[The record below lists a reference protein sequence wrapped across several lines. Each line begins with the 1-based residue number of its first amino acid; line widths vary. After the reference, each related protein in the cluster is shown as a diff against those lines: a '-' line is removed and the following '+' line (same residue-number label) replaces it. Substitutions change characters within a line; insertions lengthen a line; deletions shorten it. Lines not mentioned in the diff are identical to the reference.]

1 MKYPPIE
8 ESNEPVKPILGSSE
22 PPSDGNTTFV
32 AMRHRNFQLY
42 FAGQLVSNIG
52 TWMQIIAQGW
62 VVYQIGHSE
71 LTLGLVAFASAVP
84 NLIISPWGGVIVDRM
99 SRRKVLILTQA
110 GAMILAFIL
119 AALAFANVVR
129 EWHVIVLAALLGVV
143 NAFDAPARQAFV
155 PEMVGKRDL
164 PNAIA
169 LTSIMFNSARVI
181 GPAIAGLMLAAVGA
195 AWCFTLNGIS
205 FLAVIISLWVMK
217 LPPHRR
223 VLHTT
228 TPWQQLV
235 GGVKYA
241 ANNREISALILLSL
255 VFSIFGISYST
266 IMPAFVQ
273 KVLHQGAR
281 AYGWMNT
288 ATGLGAI
295 TGAFLLANHNLS
307 HGRRG
312 KFLVLTNIAFPLL
325 LIVFAFTTSY
335 PFSLL
340 LTYGLGVGFMVQ
352 FTTLNTL
359 LQTRVEDEF
368 RGRVMGLYTITFFG
382 FAPFGNL
389 LIGFLGEKF
398 GLGFAMT
405 LFAVLSLILSRVVL
419 MRTPEVQKL
428 P

>member
-1 MKYPPIE
+1 MKKTIVE
-8 ESNEPVKPILGSSE
+8 QSAESVKPILSSSPPRAGSES
-22 PPSDGNTTFV
+22 TFV

-42 FAGQLVSNIG
+42 FGGQLISNIG

-71 LTLGLVAFASAVP
+71 LTLGLVAFASAIPV
-84 NLIISPWGGVIVDRM
+84 LGISPWGGVIVDRM
-99 SRRKVLILTQA
+99 SRRKLLMMTQT
-110 GAMILAFIL
+110 GAMLLAFAL
-119 AALAFANVVR
+119 AALTFVGVTK

-155 PEMVGKRDL
+155 PEMVGKKDL

-195 AWCFTLNGIS
+195 AWCFTFNGIS
-205 FLAVIISLWVMK
+205 FFAVLIGLWLMK

-223 VLHTT
+223 VQHTT
-228 TPWQQLV
+228 SPWQQLV

-241 ANNREISALILLSL
+241 ANNREISGLILLSL

-266 IMPAFVQ
+266 ILPAFVQ
-273 KVLHQGAR
+273 NTLHQGAM
-281 AYGWMNT
+281 AYGWLNA
-288 ATGLGAI
+288 ATGLGAV
-295 TGAFLLANHNLS
+295 TGAFLLAHRVS

-312 KFLVLTNIAFPLL
+312 QLLVVTNIAFPLI
-325 LIVFAFTTSY
+325 LIAFAFTTIY
-335 PFSLL
+335 PLSLL
-340 LTYGLGVGFMVQ
+340 LAYGLGVGFMVQ

-382 FAPFGNL
+382 FSPFGNL
-389 LIGFLGEKF
+389 LIGFLGQTL
-398 GLGFAMT
+398 GLGIAMT
-405 LFAVLSLILSRVVL
+405 LFAVCSLVLSRIVL
-419 MRTPEVQKL
+419 MKTPEIQSL
-428 P
+428 A